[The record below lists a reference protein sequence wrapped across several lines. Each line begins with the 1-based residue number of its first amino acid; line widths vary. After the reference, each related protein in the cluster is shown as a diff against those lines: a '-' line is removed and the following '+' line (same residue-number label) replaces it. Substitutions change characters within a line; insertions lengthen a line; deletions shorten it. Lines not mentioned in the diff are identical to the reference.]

1 MQNVIIKGRDN
12 PVTFSFTFTGAFAA
26 DGLNNFTGITV
37 EIGSE
42 SYDLTNHVS
51 IVDDVTLSLDI
62 GAITSLADGNYNP
75 EIIGTSA
82 TYPNGFLLTGCK
94 KKTLAGFVTVTTC

>member
-26 DGLNNFTGITV
+26 DGLSNFTGITV

-51 IVDDVTLSLDI
+51 IIDDVTLSLDI
-62 GAITSLADGNYNP
+62 GAVTALADGSYNP

>member
-26 DGLNNFTGITV
+26 DGLSNFTGITV
-37 EIGSE
+37 EIGTE

-62 GAITSLADGNYNP
+62 GAITALADGNYNP